1 MLTRKYLGTEGK
13 KERGDMTLQRASKT
27 RGFHPSGTLYC
38 LI

>member
-13 KERGDMTLQRASKT
+13 KERGDMTLQRASSL
-27 RGFHPSGTLYC
+27 RHAPSGTLYC